1 MHIFDFDMEK
11 RGNIGYNKIRTKR
24 RERMIMSVLHINKDN
39 FDLIKNSEKKVLLD
53 FYADWC
59 GPCSMVSPIVEE
71 IAAER
76 DDILVAKINIDNE
89 PELSAEFSVVS
100 IPSFFVLEKGRIV
113 NQATG
118 ARPKPQ
124 ILALLD

>member
-1 MHIFDFDMEK
+1 
-11 RGNIGYNKIRTKR
+11 
-24 RERMIMSVLHINKDN
+24 MSILHITKDN

-76 DDILVAKINIDNE
+76 DDIIVAKINIDNE